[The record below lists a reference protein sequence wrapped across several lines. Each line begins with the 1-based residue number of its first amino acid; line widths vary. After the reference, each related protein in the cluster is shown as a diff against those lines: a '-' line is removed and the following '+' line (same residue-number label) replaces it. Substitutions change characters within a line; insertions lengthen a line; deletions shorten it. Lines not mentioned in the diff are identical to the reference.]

1 MASYFNT
8 YSGWIVCVQQK
19 GWMDGTLMMRW
30 INEIYLKYTGSKK
43 SLLVMDTFS
52 VHCSD
57 EIISL
62 LSKHHSRVALIPGG
76 CTSKLQPLDVSLN
89 KPFKQVC
96 RQEFQTYCRSQ
107 LATKSSSADR
117 LKTASKQEICQ
128 WVVKAQNYLSAH
140 PEMITKSFKVTGI
153 SLALDGSEDHLFRNK
168 DILQQ
173 ANQPEDEEEGEE
185 DEDDPFSSE
194 CDSEGDSEDED

>member
-1 MASYFNT
+1 M
-8 YSGWIVCVQQK
+8 
-19 GWMDGTLMMRW
+19 
-30 INEIYLKYTGSKK
+30 
-43 SLLVMDTFS
+43 
-52 VHCSD
+52 
-57 EIISL
+57 
-62 LSKHHSRVALIPGG
+62 
-76 CTSKLQPLDVSLN
+76 
-89 KPFKQVC
+89 
-96 RQEFQTYCRSQ
+96 
-107 LATKSSSADR
+107 SSSADR

-140 PEMITKSFKVTGI
+140 PEMITKSFKVTGV

-194 CDSEGDSEDED
+194 CDSEGDSEDEDWLSAS

>member
-1 MASYFNT
+1 MIQ
-8 YSGWIVCVQQK
+8 WIK
-19 GWMDGTLMMRW
+19 
-30 INEIYLKYTGSKK
+30 EIYLKYTGGKK

-52 VHCSD
+52 AHCSN
-57 EIISL
+57 EIVNV
-62 LSKHHSRVALIPGG
+62 LSKHHSSVALVPGG
-76 CTSKLQPLDVSLN
+76 CTSKLQPPDVSLN

-107 LATKSSSADR
+107 LATMSSSADR

-140 PEMITKSFKVTGI
+140 PEMITRSFKVTGI

-173 ANQPEDEEEGEE
+173 ADQQEDVEQGEEEEE
-185 DEDDPFSSE
+185 EDPFSSDIDNDSE
-194 CDSEGDSEDED
+194 DDSEGDD

>member
-1 MASYFNT
+1 
-8 YSGWIVCVQQK
+8 
-19 GWMDGTLMMRW
+19 MDGTLMLRW
-30 INEIYLKYTGSKK
+30 VKEIYLNHTGGKK

-52 VHCSD
+52 AHCSD
-57 EIISL
+57 EIMNL
-62 LSKHHSRVALIPGG
+62 LSKHHSSVALIPGG

-107 LATKSSSADR
+107 LATMSNSADR

-128 WVVKAQNYLSAH
+128 WAVKAQNYLSAH
-140 PEMITKSFKVTGI
+140 PEMIIKSFKVTGI

-173 ANQPEDEEEGEE
+173 ADQPENEEEGEDEEE
-185 DEDDPFSSE
+185 DPFNSD
-194 CDSEGDSEDED
+194 CDSVNDSKSESDS

>member
-1 MASYFNT
+1 
-8 YSGWIVCVQQK
+8 
-19 GWMDGTLMMRW
+19 MDGTLMLRW
-30 INEIYLKYTGSKK
+30 VKEIYLNHTGGKK

-52 VHCSD
+52 AHCSD
-57 EIISL
+57 EIMNL
-62 LSKHHSRVALIPGG
+62 LSKHHSSVALIPGG
-76 CTSKLQPLDVSLN
+76 CTSKLQPPDVSLN

-107 LATKSSSADR
+107 LATMSSSADC

-128 WVVKAQNYLSAH
+128 WAVKAQNYLSAH
-140 PEMITKSFKVTGI
+140 PEMIIKSFKVTGI

-173 ANQPEDEEEGEE
+173 ADQPENEEEGE
-185 DEDDPFSSE
+185 DEEDPFNSD
-194 CDSEGDSEDED
+194 CDSVNDSKSESDS